1 MKSEGTVLAL
11 LVLAAWGV
19 AAVLSLGP
27 ARAARAAR
35 ERAAALLLVALVV
48 ALRAL
53 YVRWTIA
60 PVLDNEFVEIGPST
74 LGPALRRLPELA
86 TLVGAEMARV
96 WRWGL
101 LWPAFFAG
109 AAVLLSRRE
118 PVRRVLAAGTL
129 AAVAAY
135 VSTFLFTN
143 WTLQLHVATALDRIL
158 SQLAPLAVLVAV
170 SGLTPPEDAGT
181 T

>member
-1 MKSEGTVLAL
+1 M
-11 LVLAAWGV
+11 
-19 AAVLSLGP
+19 
-27 ARAARAAR
+27 
-35 ERAAALLLVALVV
+35 
-48 ALRAL
+48 L

-60 PVLDNEFVEIGPST
+60 PAIDDEFRPIEPST

-86 TLVGAEMARV
+86 TLVASEMARV
-96 WRWGL
+96 WKWGL
-101 LWPAFFAG
+101 LWPAFLAG
-109 AAVLLSRRE
+109 AAVLLVRRE

-143 WTLQLHVATALDRIL
+143 WVLEHHVATALDRIL
-158 SQLAPLAVLVAV
+158 SQVAPLAVLVAV
-170 SGLTPPEDAGT
+170 SGLTPPDDAGT